1 MIDEVKIEQ
10 YSTGGKNNGFSTFP
24 IDSKIDGFWVICTSV
39 GSKITFVWEVYRK
52 SQEKN
57 KLNTEFSSTSVG

>member
-24 IDSKIDGFWVICTSV
+24 IDSKMDGFWVVCISV
-39 GSKITFVWEVYRK
+39 GSKITSVWEVYRK
-52 SQEKN
+52 SQEN
-57 KLNTEFSSTSVG
+57 HIINTEFSFTSVG

>member
-1 MIDEVKIEQ
+1 MIDEVRIEQ
-10 YSTGGKNNGFSTFP
+10 YSTGGKNNGCSTFP
-24 IDSKIDGFWVICTSV
+24 IDSKIDGFWVICKSV